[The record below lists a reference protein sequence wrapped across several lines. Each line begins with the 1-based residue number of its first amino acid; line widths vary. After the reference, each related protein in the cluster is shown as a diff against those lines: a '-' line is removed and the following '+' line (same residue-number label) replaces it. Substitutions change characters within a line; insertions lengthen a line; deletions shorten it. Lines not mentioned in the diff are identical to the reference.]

1 MECKTMESM
10 DRCSRDENILSEN
23 YEHHFVNKS
32 ENLDDM
38 DNFPEKYE

>member
-1 MECKTMESM
+1 MECKKMESM

-32 ENLDDM
+32 ENLDGM